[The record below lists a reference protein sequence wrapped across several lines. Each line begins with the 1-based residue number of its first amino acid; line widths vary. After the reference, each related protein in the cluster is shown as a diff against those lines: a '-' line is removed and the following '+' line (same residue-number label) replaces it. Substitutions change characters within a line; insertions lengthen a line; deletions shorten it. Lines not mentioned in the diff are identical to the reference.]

1 MTKNLKFA
9 HNKYEVIIMNLFYL
23 CLKIFSARIIDV
35 SMNTI
40 RTVYIVKGK
49 RLISTVIAFFEV
61 LIWFEV
67 ARTALNTE
75 INSFLIPIS
84 YAGGYATGTYIGTL
98 ISTKFIKGHYTVTI
112 ISNNID
118 STKIKKIKKEGY
130 GVTSI
135 ATETNSK
142 YLIIEINKK
151 ELNNLKALIKSF
163 DSKAFIYINETK
175 TIENGYIK

>member
-1 MTKNLKFA
+1 MTKILKFA

-142 YLIIEINKK
+142 YLIIGFLIFMIP
-151 ELNNLKALIKSF
+151 LKF
-163 DSKAFIYINETK
+163 TFYFN
-175 TIENGYIK
+175 

>member
-1 MTKNLKFA
+1 
-9 HNKYEVIIMNLFYL
+9 MNLFYL
-23 CLKIFSARIIDV
+23 CIKIFAARIIDV

-49 RLISTVIAFFEV
+49 RMISTIIAFFEV

-75 INSFLIPIS
+75 INSFFIPIS
-84 YAGGYATGTYIGTL
+84 YASGYATGTYIGTL
-98 ISTKFIKGHYTVTI
+98 ISTKFIKGHYTVTV
-112 ISNNID
+112 ISNKINQN
-118 STKIKKIKKEGY
+118 KIKEIKKAGF
-130 GVTSI
+130 GITSI
-135 ATETNSK
+135 QTETNSK

-151 ELNNLKALIKSF
+151 ELNNLKVLIKSF
-163 DSKAFIYINETK
+163 DANAFIYINETK

>member
-1 MTKNLKFA
+1 MDL
-9 HNKYEVIIMNLFYL
+9 LYL
-23 CLKIFSARIIDV
+23 CIKIFSARIIDV

-49 RLISTVIAFFEV
+49 RLISTIIAFFEV

-75 INSFLIPIS
+75 ITSFLIPIS

-98 ISTKFIKGHYTVTI
+98 ISTKIIKGHYTVTV
-112 ISNNID
+112 ISNKISKNNIN
-118 STKIKKIKKEGY
+118 KIKKEGY
-130 GVTSI
+130 GITSI
-135 ATETNSK
+135 QTETNSK

-151 ELNNLKALIKSF
+151 ELDNLKALIKAL
-163 DSKAFIYINETK
+163 DINAFIYINETK

>member
-1 MTKNLKFA
+1 MDL
-9 HNKYEVIIMNLFYL
+9 LYL
-23 CLKIFSARIIDV
+23 CIKIFSARIIDV

-49 RLISTVIAFFEV
+49 RLISTIIAFIEI

-75 INSFLIPIS
+75 ITSFLIPIS

-98 ISTKFIKGHYTVTI
+98 ISTKIIKGHYTVTV
-112 ISNNID
+112 ISNKISKNNIN
-118 STKIKKIKKEGY
+118 KIKKEGY
-130 GVTSI
+130 GITSI
-135 ATETNSK
+135 QTETNSK

-151 ELNNLKALIKSF
+151 ELDNLKALIKSF

>member
-1 MTKNLKFA
+1 MTKILKFA

-23 CLKIFSARIIDV
+23 CLKIFRIIDV

-118 STKIKKIKKEGY
+118 STKIKKIKKADY

-135 ATETNSK
+135 A
-142 YLIIEINKK
+142 INKK
-151 ELNNLKALIKSF
+151 ELNNLKTLIKSF

>member
-1 MTKNLKFA
+1 MTKILKFA

-118 STKIKKIKKEGY
+118 STKIKKNI
-130 GVTSI
+130 V
-135 ATETNSK
+135 NST
-142 YLIIEINKK
+142 L
-151 ELNNLKALIKSF
+151 
-163 DSKAFIYINETK
+163 
-175 TIENGYIK
+175 

>member
-1 MTKNLKFA
+1 MVKISNFA
-9 HNKYEVIIMNLFYL
+9 HNKHEVIIMNLFYL
-23 CLKIFSARIIDV
+23 CLKIFGARIIDV

-49 RLISTVIAFFEV
+49 RLISTIIAFFEV

-75 INSFLIPIS
+75 INSFVIPIS

-98 ISTKFIKGHYTVTI
+98 ISTKFIKGHYTVTV
-112 ISNNID
+112 ISNKINAVN
-118 STKIKKIKKEGY
+118 IKKIKNAGY
-130 GVTSI
+130 GATSI

-142 YLIIEINKK
+142 YLIIEVSKK
-151 ELNNLKALIKSF
+151 ELNNLKTLIKSF
-163 DSKAFIYINETK
+163 DTKAFIYINETK

>member
-1 MTKNLKFA
+1 MTKILKFA

-67 ARTALNTE
+67 ARTALYTE

-118 STKIKKIKKEGY
+118 STKIKNFWNIKNPLHEYSQSGFFLCMYEQLEIGK
-130 GVTSI
+130 VCCTS
-135 ATETNSK
+135 
-142 YLIIEINKK
+142 L
-151 ELNNLKALIKSF
+151 
-163 DSKAFIYINETK
+163 
-175 TIENGYIK
+175 

>member
-1 MTKNLKFA
+1 MTKILKFA

-49 RLISTVIAFFEV
+49 RLISTVI
-61 LIWFEV
+61 EV

-151 ELNNLKALIKSF
+151 ELNNLKTLIKSF